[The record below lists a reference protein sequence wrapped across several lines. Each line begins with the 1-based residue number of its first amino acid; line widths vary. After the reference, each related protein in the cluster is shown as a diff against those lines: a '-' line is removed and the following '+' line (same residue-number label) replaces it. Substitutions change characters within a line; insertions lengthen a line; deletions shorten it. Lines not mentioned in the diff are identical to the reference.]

1 MLAPTSMRY
10 GAGLA
15 ISPASECLAR
25 ATDAPFYAVR
35 LWQQPR
41 WCVQSAPAAHCLA
54 GGCAM
59 AEPPSSRSRITNGA
73 LIDGDGRSAWSRR
86 MRDLINL
93 HLSDLGG
100 ADNVSEAEK
109 SIVRRVATL
118 TVELE
123 RMESVF
129 AEACEASPEQL
140 DLYQR
145 VSNSMRRMLETVG
158 LERRA
163 KPVETLQEYLR
174 KKDEAK

>member
-41 WCVQSAPAAHCLA
+41 WCVQSAVAAHCLA
-54 GGCAM
+54 GGGPM
-59 AEPPSSRSRITNGA
+59 NEPATSRSRITNGA

-86 MRDLINL
+86 MRDLIQL

-129 AEACEASPEQL
+129 AEAGKASPEQL

-158 LERRA
+158 LQRRTRD
-163 KPVETLQEYLR
+163 VTSLGSILR
-174 KKDEAK
+174 SDDH

>member
-1 MLAPTSMRY
+1 MPE
-10 GAGLA
+10 
-15 ISPASECLAR
+15 PA
-25 ATDAPFYAVR
+25 T
-35 LWQQPR
+35 
-41 WCVQSAPAAHCLA
+41 
-54 GGCAM
+54 
-59 AEPPSSRSRITNGA
+59 SRSRVTNGA

-100 ADNVSEAEK
+100 AHNVSEAEK

-129 AEACEASPEQL
+129 AEAGEASPEQL

>member
-1 MLAPTSMRY
+1 MSEQ
-10 GAGLA
+10 
-15 ISPASECLAR
+15 PA
-25 ATDAPFYAVR
+25 
-35 LWQQPR
+35 
-41 WCVQSAPAAHCLA
+41 
-54 GGCAM
+54 
-59 AEPPSSRSRITNGA
+59 SRSRITNGA

-100 ADNVSEAEK
+100 ADAVSEAEK

-129 AEACEASPEQL
+129 AEAGEASPDQL

-145 VSNSMRRMLETVG
+145 VSNSMRRMLETIG
-158 LERRA
+158 LQRRTRD
-163 KPVETLQEYLR
+163 VTSLGSILR
-174 KKDEAK
+174 SDDH

>member
-1 MLAPTSMRY
+1 MPDDSPYLAP
-10 GAGLA
+10 G
-15 ISPASECLAR
+15 SP
-25 ATDAPFYAVR
+25 T
-35 LWQQPR
+35 
-41 WCVQSAPAAHCLA
+41 
-54 GGCAM
+54 
-59 AEPPSSRSRITNGA
+59 SRSRITNGA

-100 ADNVSEAEK
+100 TDNVSEAEK

-129 AEACEASPEQL
+129 AEAGEASPEQL